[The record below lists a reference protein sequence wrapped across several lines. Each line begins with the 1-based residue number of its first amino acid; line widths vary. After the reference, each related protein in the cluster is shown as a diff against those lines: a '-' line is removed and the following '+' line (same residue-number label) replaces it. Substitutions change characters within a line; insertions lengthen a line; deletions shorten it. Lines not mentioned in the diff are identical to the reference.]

1 MAQAGPDP
9 LQQQS
14 AALAQQAVQDN
25 SKREQTGGKKKSLF
39 ANLAPY
45 IGGIEFA
52 VLEPILGNL
61 QGVNPSQISIPGI
74 INHFRVDD
82 TSLIPNGKFARRD
95 VMWFFDAMKQGQTKE
110 DTLFGEKQKQ
120 EGEKSEREQLFHKS
134 QETPNREY
142 DEAHRPQQQGN
153 HDNQQQQI
161 QPLMCV
167 THPSSLHSYFNL
179 CYPQPQNLPVYYIN
193 HHHHQIHR
201 QSFRKSF

>member
-142 DEAHRPQQQGN
+142 DEAHRPQQHGN
-153 HDNQQQQI
+153 HDNQ
-161 QPLMCV
+161 
-167 THPSSLHSYFNL
+167 
-179 CYPQPQNLPVYYIN
+179 
-193 HHHHQIHR
+193 
-201 QSFRKSF
+201 